1 MKKICRLSTVVSHE
15 EVRYNK
21 VALVS
26 EDIAKE
32 RLKKKLHGIV
42 DFIVDNSELNTRI
55 DDLSTATIYTMDV
68 IYKEGKK

>member
-42 DFIVDNSELNTRI
+42 DFIVDNSELNTHI